1 MKIYKEQ
8 DVCIYSCAIFFL
20 FVLVQD
26 HLYLMKATTPRFF
39 SNTTARYPH
48 KFLHRLN
55 LHLSISSSC
64 IPTLTHLLVS
74 APPTCPWLWWES
86 SKRLPQ
92 LWPAR
97 IDRLSTPL
105 LPLAIGY
112 LPPPGKW
119 RPRCFLCRLQP
130 VSTARLGALF
140 ISVNICSPKPLY
152 SNSSERRP
160 LLYLLFSSFS
170 SLLSSLLEVEL
181 LFLCVYKSNK
191 RAL

>member
-1 MKIYKEQ
+1 MCYFFDFPICASSRSSLSYKGNYTKILLQ
-8 DVCIYSCAIFFL
+8 TLQRDTPINFCIDSISIYL
-20 FVLVQD
+20 F
-26 HLYLMKATTPRFF
+26 
-39 SNTTARYPH
+39 
-48 KFLHRLN
+48 
-55 LHLSISSSC
+55 SSSC

-152 SNSSERRP
+152 SNSSEHRP

-170 SLLSSLLEVEL
+170 SLLSSLHEVEL

>member
-1 MKIYKEQ
+1 MFVSIHVLFFDFPICASSKSSLSYKGNYTEILLQTLQRDTPINFCIDSISIY
-8 DVCIYSCAIFFL
+8 L
-20 FVLVQD
+20 FPPLAFQ
-26 HLYLMKATTPRFF
+26 P
-39 SNTTARYPH
+39 
-48 KFLHRLN
+48 LH
-55 LHLSISSSC
+55 ISSSPLPPPAHGFDGSRRSGC
-64 IPTLTHLLVS
+64 HNYDRRGSIDL
-74 APPTCPWLWWES
+74 APRCFH
-86 SKRLPQ
+86 
-92 LWPAR
+92 
-97 IDRLSTPL
+97 
-105 LPLAIGY
+105 GY

-152 SNSSERRP
+152 SNSSEHRP